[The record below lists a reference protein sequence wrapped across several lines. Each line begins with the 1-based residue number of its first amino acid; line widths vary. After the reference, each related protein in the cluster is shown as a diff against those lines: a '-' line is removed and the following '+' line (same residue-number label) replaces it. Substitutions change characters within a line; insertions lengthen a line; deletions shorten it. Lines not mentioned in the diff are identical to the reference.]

1 MENSKNEW
9 RLERNDGIF
18 LKFLFLGQCACAEG
32 TADENFR
39 TGKVQ
44 NFKLFIPVL
53 PRVPLFFGA
62 PPQVNGRYLLSR
74 PLATSVS
81 KYL

>member
-9 RLERNDGIF
+9 REMTEMMEF

-32 TADENFR
+32 TADDNFR

-44 NFKLFIPVL
+44 NFKFFIPVL

-74 PLATSVS
+74 PLAYQSIFE
-81 KYL
+81 